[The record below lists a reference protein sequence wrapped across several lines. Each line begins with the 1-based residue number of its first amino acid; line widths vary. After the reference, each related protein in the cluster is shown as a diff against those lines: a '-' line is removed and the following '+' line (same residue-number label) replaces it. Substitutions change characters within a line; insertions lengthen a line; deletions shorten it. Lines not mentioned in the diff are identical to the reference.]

1 MLNEDGEAELKMGSA
16 AERIVVEDRFS
27 TEDVLTLSLRVTD
40 PEVATDLLRHR
51 DGPNR
56 EQYALSALRLGVL
69 ALRQANGSIDAERIR
84 SEGERLVSDVR
95 TTLGEHANTLG
106 AKLSSAIAQY
116 FDPQTGDLTQRLDRL
131 VRKDGDLETVLARHL
146 DGEASSLARTLAE
159 YVGETSPI
167 FKQLSPVDGDGFLA
181 TLQRAIEETLQA
193 QRDHILRQFSLDDK
207 DSALSRL
214 VVEITDTNG
223 KLRDEL
229 AEDIEVV
236 RKEFSLDQPDGALS
250 RLVKRVDETTQ
261 QVRKSLTLDDD
272 TSPLACLR
280 RELLDVIGKLND
292 ANTKFH
298 TEVRS
303 TLEALQARRTEAAQS
318 TRHGLEFQDAV
329 GQLLGQLTRNSD
341 DIIEAV
347 GHTVGRI
354 PRCKV
359 GDFVLTLGPE
369 TAAPNAGIVFEAKED
384 RSYDLRKTVEELAR
398 ARENRAAQVGVA
410 VVSRVTAPE
419 GMESLT
425 RVGSDII
432 VIWDRD
438 DASSDVL
445 FTAALSLA
453 RALVVRERSQQER
466 VQAEF
471 TAIEDAVRRITK
483 AAESL
488 SEIVTMAGTVR
499 SHGDKIR
506 TRAERLQEDID
517 QQLAVLRQNVEG
529 LKQHASDE
537 AAAA

>member
-1 MLNEDGEAELKMGSA
+1 MGSA

-27 TEDVLTLSLRVTD
+27 PEDGLTLSLRVTD
-40 PEVATDLLRHR
+40 PEVATELLRHP
-51 DGPNR
+51 DGPER

-84 SEGERLVSDVR
+84 SEGERLVSEVR

-159 YVGETSPI
+159 YVGERSPI
-167 FKQLSPVDGDGFLA
+167 FRQLSPADSDGFLA

-280 RELLDVIGKLND
+280 RELLEVIGKLNE

-329 GQLLGQLTRNSD
+329 GQLLGQVTRNSD
-341 DIIEAV
+341 DIVEAV

-369 TAAPNAGIVFEAKED
+369 SAAPNAGIVFEAKED
-384 RSYDLRKTVEELAR
+384 RSYDLRKMVEELAR
-398 ARENRAAQVGVA
+398 ARENRGAQVGVA
-410 VVSRVTAPE
+410 VVSRATAPE

-471 TAIEDAVRRITK
+471 TAIEDAVRRIAK

-488 SEIVTMAGTVR
+488 GEIVTMASTVR

-506 TRAERLQEDID
+506 TRAERLQGDID
-517 QQLAVLRQNVEG
+517 QQLAVLRHNVEG
-529 LKQHASDE
+529 LKQFASED